1 MPVFCSG
8 KGDDATTTRNV
19 SRVIHRACKDRGQGL
34 KVHHHESWGVKAHVL
49 CIDFDGGDCSLS
61 TSCGIG
67 LACISCHEGV
77 SGRLAGMQCRK
88 KKKKKVDFCRAL
100 HLVPKVDGR
109 TCFCS
114 LSEDLL

>member
-1 MPVFCSG
+1 MH
-8 KGDDATTTRNV
+8 
-19 SRVIHRACKDRGQGL
+19 HR
-34 KVHHHESWGVKAHVL
+34 ESWGVKAHVP

-88 KKKKKVDFCRAL
+88 KKKKKLIFAVRCTWFIKSTGGHASAAFLKICCRSNYHRRMRSKQQVRGHEKGLNKWRKPANYQ
-100 HLVPKVDGR
+100 
-109 TCFCS
+109 S
-114 LSEDLL
+114 